1 MSRKKTARSYYHRQ
15 QQPEPRRFWFYANIF
30 LAVALIV
37 AGVGT
42 LLWMGQQSTR
52 NTVRASNPTTRHQG
66 NTAPAFTLQSL
77 AGQPVSLDDYA
88 GQVVLV
94 NMWATWCPPCK
105 AEMPDLNAFYETH
118 KQEGFVVLA
127 VNSQEEAATVKA
139 FIAENGF
146 SFPVLL
152 DSRAEV
158 MNKYHVRGLPTTFI
172 IDRDGYIQ
180 HIQSGQISTSQL
192 EAMVGPLL

>member
-1 MSRKKTARSYYHRQ
+1 MNQSKKTRSYHRL
-15 QQPEPRRFWFYANIF
+15 QPEPRRTWFYANIV

-42 LLWMGQQSTR
+42 LLWMGQQSTDSVAQASDPAAGHR
-52 NTVRASNPTTRHQG
+52 GNRAPG
-66 NTAPAFTLQSL
+66 FTLQSL
-77 AGQPVSLDDYA
+77 EGQAVSLDDYA

-94 NMWATWCPPCK
+94 NTWATWCPPCK
-105 AEMPDLNAFYETH
+105 AEMPDLNAFYEAH

-127 VNSQEEAATVKA
+127 VNSQEEAATVEA
-139 FIAENGF
+139 FITEHGF

-152 DSRAEV
+152 DSQAEV

-172 IDRDGYIQ
+172 IDRDGFIQ